1 MIPLLLTLLFAAPAL
16 LVLACCA
23 AAAHADTWAA
33 EQARQR
39 ADEVLWEAELGGE
52 G

>member
-1 MIPLLLTLLFAAPAL
+1 MTAILLTLLLAAPAL
-16 LVLACCA
+16 LVLACCR
-23 AAAHADTWAA
+23 AAAHADTWSA

-39 ADEVLWEAELGGE
+39 VDEVAWERELGGE